1 MLLPEYTSQFKKD
14 LKTLQKRQFD
24 IESLKDVIR
33 LLCSEAAL
41 APRHR
46 DHQLTGNWRGRRE
59 CHISPDWLLIYKTGD
74 GIILFERTGSH
85 SDIFS
90 N

>member
-14 LKTLQKRQFD
+14 LKTLQKRRFD
-24 IESLKDVIR
+24 IEPLKDVIR
-33 LLCSEAAL
+33 LLCSESAL

-59 CHISPDWLLIYKTGD
+59 CHISPDWLLIYKIGD